1 MSNVRALVHTR
12 SIAFMH
18 YSLRKALR
26 IRFLLVS
33 RSTALPHSIASMRY
47 GPRRPRVLAFSWSF
61 AAPRFHVQMPQRTWP
76 AVAFRAR
83 FLLFSR
89 NTALHAA
96 AQRAGSTRTAHWPGS
111 VRQHSKC
118 HARRAPSSPCPS
130 GHTRAGSHAR
140 SKSSGAFGTSGVA
153 HTVAFRGSMN
163 QCPNPSIEGT
173 STSKLRLLA
182 AAPHVKR

>member
-1 MSNVRALVHTR
+1 
-12 SIAFMH
+12 MH
-18 YSLRKALR
+18 YGLRKALR

-33 RSTALPHSIASMRY
+33 RGTALHIQLPQCAMALGGIAYSLSPGLSLHRAS
-47 GPRRPRVLAFSWSF
+47 AFKCLNAF
-61 AAPRFHVQMPQRTWP
+61 WP
-76 AVAFRAR
+76 AVASRAR
-83 FLLFSR
+83 FLLFSC

-96 AQRAGSTRTAHWPGS
+96 AQSAGSTRTAHWAGS
-111 VRQHSKC
+111 VRQC

-140 SKSSGAFGTSGVA
+140 SKSSGAFGTSGVTHGA
-153 HTVAFRGSMN
+153 AFRGSMN

-173 STSKLRLLA
+173 SNGGAHRFAPSRSATPL